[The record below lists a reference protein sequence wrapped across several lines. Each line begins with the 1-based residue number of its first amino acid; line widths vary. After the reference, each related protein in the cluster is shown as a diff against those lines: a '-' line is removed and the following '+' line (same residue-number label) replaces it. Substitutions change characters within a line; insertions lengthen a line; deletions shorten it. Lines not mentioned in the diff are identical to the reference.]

1 MDLHVFFKEEVKPA
15 LGCTEPGAV
24 ALAAAVASKAFL
36 GSLEKIE
43 DIALHL
49 SANIYKNGHNVGIPG
64 AHGLKGNRFAAA
76 LGVIAGDPAKGL
88 QVLAGINEDH
98 ILKAQDFLDRGIV
111 KEHVQPHVPD
121 VYAEVAILGENHSA
135 VAIISGRHD
144 HIVELRV
151 DGKAVPRESGDATE
165 TRKDFRYLEE
175 LRKEKMEGL
184 WSLCSEI
191 DEEIEK
197 FLLEGVAMNLKVA
210 SMRLKESLGLGVG
223 YVLACHANS
232 GDLLWKI
239 KATAGAAADVRMS
252 GAPYPVMSSAGSG
265 NHGITAILPVAVVAE
280 SRKSSPRELAESI
293 ALSHLVTGYIKCFT
307 GRLTPV
313 CGCAVAAG
321 AGAAAGIVRLLG
333 GTPSQAESAV
343 ASLVA
348 SLLGMLCD
356 GAKGSCAL
364 KVSTA
369 AGEAYTSA
377 LLAMNNHGVVQR
389 EGIIDPRLEFLAP
402 AVAVLSTQGFASVD
416 STVLQLLQEGD
427 DAESSK

>member
-1 MDLHVFFKEEVKPA
+1 MDLDTFFKEEVKPA

-24 ALAAAVASKAFL
+24 ALAAAVAAKAFL
-36 GSLEKIE
+36 GNSEKIE
-43 DIALHL
+43 SITLCL

-64 AHGLKGNRFAAA
+64 AQGLKGNCLAAA
-76 LGVIAGDPAKGL
+76 LGVLAGEPARGL
-88 QVLAGINEDH
+88 QVLADINEDH
-98 ILKAQDFLDRGIV
+98 VVKAQELLDRGV
-111 KEHVQPHVPD
+111 VREHVQSHVPD
-121 VYAEVAILGENHSA
+121 VYAEVVIRGENHSA
-135 VAIISGRHD
+135 VAVISGRHD
-144 HIVELRV
+144 CVVELRV
-151 DGKAVPRESGDATE
+151 DGKAVSLKSADVTE
-165 TRKDFRYLEE
+165 TRGEFRYLEE
-175 LRKEKMEGL
+175 LREEKMEGL

-191 DEEIEK
+191 DEEIET
-197 FLLEGVAMNLKVA
+197 FLLEGVSMNLEVA
-210 SMRLKESLGLGVG
+210 SMGLTESLGLGVG
-223 YVLACHANS
+223 YVLSSHASS

-239 KATAGAAADVRMS
+239 KAAAGAAADVRMS
-252 GAPYPVMSSAGSG
+252 GAPCPVMSSAGSG

-280 SRKSSPRELAESI
+280 NRNSSPRELAEAI

-333 GTPSQAESAV
+333 GTSSQAESAV

-377 LLAMNNHGVVQR
+377 LLAMDNHGVMQR

-402 AVAVLSTQGFASVD
+402 AVGVLSTQGFASVD
-416 STVLQLLQEGD
+416 FTVLQLLQEGHE
-427 DAESSK
+427 AEFSK